1 VVSLPVEAY
10 LNMTENNQALTQ
22 GASEPTNYFQVQ
34 FLTCWLMKSFDAIPR
49 YVVSINL
56 AVKLIKNLM

>member
-1 VVSLPVEAY
+1 
-10 LNMTENNQALTQ
+10 MTENNQALTQ